1 MDKPSRLSIIV
12 AFALVYFI
20 WGSTYLG
27 IRIAIET
34 IPPFLMAGVRF
45 LLAGTLLFAIARQR
59 DRSPI
64 TRVHW
69 RSAFIVGALMLAF
82 ANGGVTWA
90 EQKVDSG
97 LAALLVTMVPF
108 WLVLMDWNR
117 TGNRPNRLVIGG
129 LITGFLGVILLIG
142 PDKIISGDSHI
153 DLVGVV
159 VILFATLCWATGSIL
174 SKQVELPK
182 TPITG
187 TSMEML
193 SGGVVLLFA
202 SILTG
207 DWTKIEF
214 SAVSAESLA
223 AMFYL
228 SIVGSI
234 VAFTAYIWLLKNVSA
249 SRVGTYAYVNPL
261 VALLLGWTFAD
272 EAITTR
278 TIAAAAIIIGSVALI
293 TIYRTKPAPKPSEL
307 IPDLEIPQVRQ
318 KVTPVAGAVGE

>member
-12 AFALVYFI
+12 AFALVYVI

-34 IPPFLMAGVRF
+34 IPPLLMAGVRF
-45 LLAGTLLFAIARQR
+45 LLAGSILFVIARRR
-59 DRSPI
+59 DHSPI
-64 TRVHW
+64 SRIHW

-90 EQKVDSG
+90 EQKLDSG

-108 WLVLMDWNR
+108 WMVLLDWNR
-117 TGNRPNRLVIGG
+117 RGNRPSRPVILG
-129 LITGFLGVILLIG
+129 LITGFMGVLLLIG
-142 PDKIISGDSHI
+142 PDQIVSGESQI
-153 DLVGVV
+153 DLIGVGV
-159 VILFATLCWATGSIL
+159 ILVATMCWASGSIL

-193 SGGVVLLFA
+193 SGGAVLLVGSLF
-202 SILTG
+202 TG

-214 SAVSAESLA
+214 AAISAKSLLA
-223 AMFYL
+223 VLYL
-228 SIVGSI
+228 IIFGSI

-249 SRVGTYAYVNPL
+249 ARVGTYAYVNPI
-261 VALLLGWTFAD
+261 VALFLGWSLAD
-272 EAITTR
+272 ETITVR
-278 TIAAAAIIIGSVALI
+278 TIIATAIVISSVALI
-293 TIYRTKPAPKPSEL
+293 TIYRTKPAPQIVEPVPTLEPVRFPPSTKPITSAL
-307 IPDLEIPQVRQ
+307 
-318 KVTPVAGAVGE
+318 GE

>member
-12 AFALVYFI
+12 AFALVYVI

-45 LLAGTLLFAIARQR
+45 ILAGSLLFVIARRR
-59 DRSPI
+59 DRTPI

-117 TGNRPNRLVIGG
+117 TGNRPNRLVVGG
-129 LITGFLGVILLIG
+129 LITGFMGVILLIG
-142 PDKIISGDSHI
+142 PDKILSGDSHI
-153 DLVGVV
+153 DLVGVG

-182 TPITG
+182 TPIT
-187 TSMEML
+187 L
-193 SGGVVLLFA
+193 SPKL
-202 SILTG
+202 
-207 DWTKIEF
+207 
-214 SAVSAESLA
+214 
-223 AMFYL
+223 L
-228 SIVGSI
+228 SIAPPAWTIMVDIRRRYS
-234 VAFTAYIWLLKNVSA
+234 
-249 SRVGTYAYVNPL
+249 SR
-261 VALLLGWTFAD
+261 
-272 EAITTR
+272 
-278 TIAAAAIIIGSVALI
+278 
-293 TIYRTKPAPKPSEL
+293 
-307 IPDLEIPQVRQ
+307 
-318 KVTPVAGAVGE
+318 